1 MFQRAVR
8 AMELSALGT
17 KAKCFVCV
25 AEIMFTIV
33 PAVMKPRVW
42 APLAMANMPD
52 VPAPVGIAGAAGL
65 VVTAHINIPVL
76 ARAIPAVWVR
86 LVMANMNLVLA
97 PVVISGMV
105 VVALNSVPLV
115 KFYTRI

>member
-42 APLAMANMPD
+42 APLAMANMQAAA
-52 VPAPVGIAGAAGL
+52 VPEAISGTV
-65 VVTAHINIPVL
+65 VL
-76 ARAIPAVWVR
+76 ALRV
-86 LVMANMNLVLA
+86 A
-97 PVVISGMV
+97 P
-105 VVALNSVPLV
+105 
-115 KFYTRI
+115 